1 MTSSYFLTPHKA
13 FKDGLQ
19 NFCASNKVI
28 VNEIKTKSMC
38 FGADDKFEIHFNGK
52 PIEQVWQFKYLDTV
66 DRSRKRRT
74 QDVFSEKKPMYL
86 YESSQSNIQH
96 SEKGDI
102 F

>member
-19 NFCASNKVI
+19 KFCASNKVI

-66 DRSRKRRT
+66 DRSRKRRN
-74 QDVFSEKKPMYL
+74 QDVFSEKKTHVIVRKL
-86 YESSQSNIQH
+86 AKQH
-96 SEKGDI
+96 SAFRKGDI